1 MSKKKYLAPQIS
13 IIMFEP
19 QAILAGS
26 GEASTPGDFTTIMK
40 SHQAT
45 KKKVFG
51 SKKSNNA

>member
-26 GEASTPGDFTTIMK
+26 GEASTPGGFTYSDGVESGDDDEENVWEK
-40 SHQAT
+40 
-45 KKKVFG
+45 
-51 SKKSNNA
+51 

>member
-26 GEASTPGDFTTIMK
+26 GPTSGSITPESDITEGAETDWE
-40 SHQAT
+40 
-45 KKKVFG
+45 
-51 SKKSNNA
+51 

>member
-26 GEASTPGDFTTIMK
+26 GEASTPGDPTYANEITSGDGEDVWDTT
-40 SHQAT
+40 
-45 KKKVFG
+45 
-51 SKKSNNA
+51 N

>member
-26 GEASTPGDFTTIMK
+26 GEASTPGDFTYSDGVESGDNDKDVWESEI
-40 SHQAT
+40 
-45 KKKVFG
+45 
-51 SKKSNNA
+51 

>member
-26 GEASTPGDFTTIMK
+26 GEASVPATDGITYENDVKSGDDED
-40 SHQAT
+40 
-45 KKKVFG
+45 VWE
-51 SKKSNNA
+51 